1 MSTRRNF
8 FKASFATLAWSAL
21 GGSAWGTAKT
31 LVGLQLYSV
40 RNQCQQDLPAA
51 RTDTSWSRTKSAS
64 LFTRVLPPASEM
76 QSDCCPSKNIA
87 SYIECEGLSVA
98 FEALG

>member
-1 MSTRRNF
+1 
-8 FKASFATLAWSAL
+8 
-21 GGSAWGTAKT
+21 
-31 LVGLQLYSV
+31 
-40 RNQCQQDLPAA
+40 
-51 RTDTSWSRTKSAS
+51 
-64 LFTRVLPPASEM
+64 LPPASEM